1 MPSMAQQSSS
11 CGTALKASTPYNEK
25 VPSEMNTT
33 TTLKQFIC
41 TFLQTHTICIIS
53 VLRTSA
59 VAVPSNLVGP
69 CAYVFLV
76 SAVSALHARL
86 SCSVY
91 EGASGEQLTSH
102 RRVVVESLR
111 AYLKRKTVLALCL

>member
-1 MPSMAQQSSS
+1 MHNQV
-11 CGTALKASTPYNEK
+11 CNEK

-33 TTLKQFIC
+33 TTLKQSIC

-59 VAVPSNLVGP
+59 LAVPSNLVGP

-76 SAVSALHARL
+76 IA
-86 SCSVY
+86 
-91 EGASGEQLTSH
+91 TSDFCVCH
-102 RRVVVESLR
+102 YCKILDIIVHNCQKL
-111 AYLKRKTVLALCL
+111 